1 MFKNEHGTL
10 KLLRIIMKCS
20 CCQPSWIFLTLSTN
34 HYEDGTSLHKII
46 PTSPISLF
54 PSSSELQIFK
64 NYFSSFFH
72 LSSLILKWSSIW
84 SYNCA
89 AGTCKDVSNGGGG
102 NGNFDEVTNDTN
114 VTSMKF
120 GVNILDDRYV
130 DTGDCLHLQDMS
142 SLIGE
147 TCIKQRKYYI
157 RFYH

>member
-1 MFKNEHGTL
+1 MT
-10 KLLRIIMKCS
+10 
-20 CCQPSWIFLTLSTN
+20 
-34 HYEDGTSLHKII
+34 
-46 PTSPISLF
+46 
-54 PSSSELQIFK
+54 
-64 NYFSSFFH
+64 
-72 LSSLILKWSSIW
+72 
-84 SYNCA
+84 
-89 AGTCKDVSNGGGG
+89 NGGGG

-130 DTGDCLHLQDMS
+130 DTGDCLHLKEIS